1 MKRKHKG
8 RVLVAED
15 DALVAAL
22 VQGILEDQGYDVVGV
37 VGDGHSAVE
46 VVETI
51 HPDVVLMDLQMPGMD
66 GIEATRQIQATCPTP
81 VVVLTAHEEPKLVTS
96 ATRAG
101 VGAYLTKPPAGQDL
115 EGAITVA
122 QARFADMMALRE
134 LNVELENRNAELGA
148 FAHTVAHDLKNAL
161 SPIVGLAFVIG
172 DEYDTFSPDQ
182 IRHHLY
188 TIGNQAKKLNRI
200 IDELLLLAEVRD
212 RDLVLMPVDMGE
224 VVADV
229 QTRLATMVA
238 EQGATVTVASDWPMA
253 LGYAPWIEEVWAN
266 YLVNAL
272 KYGGCHPCVELGWQS
287 EQNGVTEVDGTYR
300 FWVRDNG
307 PGLSPKEQAR
317 LFVPFVQLSQV
328 RAQGHGL
335 GLSIVRRI
343 VEKLGGTVGVES
355 ELGEGSTFWF
365 TLAAVQGKGEEGRG
379 TGR

>member
-1 MKRKHKG
+1 MRRKHKG

-37 VGDGHSAVE
+37 VGDGLSAVE
-46 VVETI
+46 VVETV

-66 GIEATRQIQATCPTP
+66 GIEATRRIQATCPTP
-81 VVVLTAHEEPKLVTS
+81 VVVLTAHEEPQLVKN
-96 ATRAG
+96 ATNAG

-122 QARFADMMALRE
+122 QARFADMLALRE
-134 LNVELENRNAELGA
+134 LNVELESRNAELGA

-161 SPIVGLAFVIG
+161 SPIIGLAFVIG
-172 DEYDTFSPDQ
+172 DEFDTFSGDQ

-212 RDLVLMPVDMGE
+212 RDLVLMPVDMGT

-238 EQGATVTVASDWPMA
+238 EQGATVAVAPEWPTA

-266 YLVNAL
+266 YVANAL
-272 KYGGCHPCVELGWQS
+272 KYGGTPPRIELGWGPVQDA
-287 EQNGVTEVDGTYR
+287 NGTELDGAYR
-300 FWVRDNG
+300 FWVRDEG
-307 PGLSPKEQAR
+307 PGLTQKEQAR

-343 VEKLGGTVGVES
+343 VEKLGGTVGVVS
-355 ELGEGSTFWF
+355 AAGEGSTFWF
-365 TLAAVQGKGEEGRG
+365 TLPAVAG
-379 TGR
+379 

>member
-1 MKRKHKG
+1 MRQKHKG

-22 VQGILEDQGYDVVGV
+22 VQGILEDQGYYVVGV
-37 VGDGHSAVE
+37 VGDGRSAVE
-46 VVETI
+46 VVEAI
-51 HPDVVLMDLQMPGMD
+51 RPDVVLMDLQMPGMD

-96 ATRAG
+96 ATDAG

-122 QARFADMMALRE
+122 QARFADMLSLRK
-134 LNVELENRNAELGA
+134 LNTELENRNAELGA

-172 DEYDTFSPDQ
+172 DEYETFSAEQ
-182 IRHHLY
+182 VRHHLY

-224 VVADV
+224 VVEDV
-229 QTRLATMVA
+229 QSRLATMVT
-238 EQGATVTVASDWPMA
+238 EQGATVTVAPEWPRA

-266 YLVNAL
+266 YFANAL
-272 KYGGCHPCVELGWQS
+272 KYGGTHPCIELGWEPDPAAQ
-287 EQNGVTEVDGTYR
+287 DGIYR
-300 FWVRDNG
+300 FWVRDDG
-307 PGLSPKEQAR
+307 PGLSQKEQAR
-317 LFVPFVQLSQV
+317 LFVPFVQLGQV

-355 ELGEGSTFWF
+355 EVGEGSTFWF
-365 TLAAVQGKGEEGRG
+365 TLPAVAE
-379 TGR
+379 

>member
-1 MKRKHKG
+1 MRRKHKG

-22 VQGILEDQGYDVVGV
+22 VQGILEDQGYEVVGV
-37 VGDGHSAVE
+37 VGDGLSAVE
-46 VVETI
+46 VVEAM

-66 GIEATRQIQATCPTP
+66 GIEATRRIQASCPTP
-81 VVVLTAHEEPKLVTS
+81 VVVLTAHEEPRLVQN
-96 ATRAG
+96 ATNAG

-122 QARFADMMALRE
+122 QARFADMLSLRE
-134 LNVELENRNAELGA
+134 LNEELENRNAELGA

-161 SPIVGLAFVIG
+161 SPIIGLAFVIG
-172 DEYDTFSPDQ
+172 DEYDTFSADQ
-182 IRHHLY
+182 IQHHLY

-229 QTRLATMVA
+229 QSRLAAMVL
-238 EQGATVTVASDWPMA
+238 EQGARVTVAPEWPRA
-253 LGYAPWIEEVWAN
+253 LGYGPWIEEVWAN
-266 YLVNAL
+266 YLANAL
-272 KYGGCHPCVELGWQS
+272 KYGGPQPRVELGWQA
-287 EQNGVTEVDGTYR
+287 EPGTVGMPDGAYR
-300 FWVRDNG
+300 FWVRDEG
-307 PGLSPKEQAR
+307 PGLTTKEQAR

-343 VEKLGGTVGVES
+343 VEKLGGTVGVDS
-355 ELGEGSTFWF
+355 AVGQGSTFWF
-365 TLAAVQGKGEEGRG
+365 TLPAVAGEAVQS
-379 TGR
+379 